1 MVSVVKNQLIV
12 LLYYIHVGQ
21 GGNLFKWLM
30 NKYRKRNRNRNRN
43 LNVIGYHNKV
53 TQMAK

>member
-30 NKYRKRNRNRNRN
+30 NKYRNRNRN

>member
-1 MVSVVKNQLIV
+1 MVSVVKNQLIG

-30 NKYRKRNRNRNRN
+30 NKYRNRNRNRN